1 MAKKKSKAKKKTAR
15 DPEQT
20 RRAMVGV
27 AMTAA
32 AVVVLAG
39 GALGLTKVNAA
50 AANAM
55 STETLSIE
63 IEWPQIEATPGSTWL
78 PASEKARLLGL
89 AELAARGGSPL
100 SAEPLA
106 EISRA
111 LQAEGWFTGEPSV
124 RRGASGLIR
133 VEGAWRIP
141 AAVIRTG
148 NRERLVSWEGVPLP
162 LEYSSGASRVRYLAE
177 PSVPSIAP
185 GFAPD
190 APWPGSDIADG
201 LALLDVLDD
210 DPALI
215 AQVHGLDLN
224 SGSHIE
230 IVTDR
235 GTRVR
240 WGLGPKRFQPGE
252 RTTGEKLTRLRYLLE
267 QTGRIDGNAKLIEID
282 GPQVLIV
289 ND

>member
-1 MAKKKSKAKKKTAR
+1 MAKKKSKAKKKPAR

-20 RRAMVGV
+20 RRAVIGV
-27 AMTAA
+27 AMTVGALA
-32 AVVVLAG
+32 VLAG
-39 GALGLTKVNAA
+39 GALGLTRVNAA
-50 AANAM
+50 AAQAM
-55 STETLSIE
+55 GTEPHAIE
-63 IEWPQIEATPGSTWL
+63 IVWPQIESTPGSTWL

-111 LQAEGWFTGEPSV
+111 LQAEGWFSETPRV
-124 RRGASGLIR
+124 RRVASGEIR
-133 VEGAWRIP
+133 VEGDWRIP
-141 AAVIRTG
+141 AAVVRTG
-148 NRERLVSWEGVPLP
+148 TRERLVSWEGVPLP
-162 LEYSSGASRVRYLAE
+162 LEYTTGASRVRYLAE
-177 PSVPSIAP
+177 PSVPAITP
-185 GFAPD
+185 GHA
-190 APWPGSDIADG
+190 AGTPWPGSDIADG